1 MNNLTESL
9 RTKSLHQA
17 KIKLSKHRELGSK
30 SLLNIF
36 QVAQL
41 MDKIINDGKEAEQN
55 NSIFFSVGMN

>member
-30 SLLNIF
+30 SHLNIF

-41 MDKIINDGKEAEQN
+41 MDKIINDGKEADQN